1 MSNEVTN
8 AIIESYRIRYN
19 ELLKGS
25 KELYEGELQVI
36 KQLLDKV
43 G

>member
-1 MSNEVTN
+1 MNNEVTN

-19 ELLKGS
+19 QLLKGS
-25 KELYEGELQVI
+25 KELYKGELQVI

>member
-25 KELYEGELQVI
+25 KELYKGELQVI